1 MDKISKNQNS
11 DNLFSQNQASFAKM
25 FPYSIFFHFENG
37 EAKEKMW
44 LIQIEFQNLLKLNY
58 PLRFDLKTTTLV
70 KTSIFYSSS
79 K

>member
-25 FPYSIFFHFENG
+25 FPYSKFFHFENG

-44 LIQIEFQNLLKLNY
+44 LI
-58 PLRFDLKTTTLV
+58 
-70 KTSIFYSSS
+70 
-79 K
+79 